1 MDYKQDLITTI
12 HDLGCDIER
21 LDDHL
26 TEVSQSLPTAV
37 LIPSLY
43 EELQRPALTQIR
55 DQLMHCR
62 FVNNVVISLYAQTA
76 EEYFQAVDFFGALPQ
91 PTYVLWE
98 NGPRITKLLAQLQ
111 EQGLDLL
118 QHRGKGRAVWLGL
131 GVASL
136 PVAKLSACTDTGCC
150 FETT

>member
-1 MDYKQDLITTI
+1 VDYKQDLITTI

-43 EELQRPALTQIR
+43 EELQRPALTRIR

-76 EEYFQAVDFFGALPQ
+76 EEYFQG
-91 PTYVLWE
+91 
-98 NGPRITKLLAQLQ
+98 GGLL
-111 EQGLDLL
+111 
-118 QHRGKGRAVWLGL
+118 
-131 GVASL
+131 
-136 PVAKLSACTDTGCC
+136 
-150 FETT
+150 